1 MIFYQVKLSAILQLL
16 LSIRNET
23 KVERRDIIRTIC
35 IAAYPDIQPWQVRK
49 ACYDLG
55 KDSKPGQQ
63 VESWL
68 EEFYYTYLS
77 MLLHPIEGN
86 DAARHDGLLVKVR
99 NEKLAISCVFT
110 KSICHSYMMLP
121 LGMVSMVSGNQSI

>member
-1 MIFYQVKLSAILQLL
+1 MIFYQVKLSAILELL
-16 LSIRNET
+16 HSIRNET
-23 KVERRDIIRTIC
+23 KVERRDIIRNIC

-55 KDSKPGQQ
+55 TDSKPGQQ
-63 VESWL
+63 VESWS

-86 DAARHDGLLVKVR
+86 DAARHDGPLVKVR
-99 NEKLAISCVFT
+99 CTMFAKLWS
-110 KSICHSYMMLP
+110 
-121 LGMVSMVSGNQSI
+121 Q